1 MAGDLK
7 TKLARMEQIKR
18 EKPAYRN
25 LLDFYEKIFIA
36 KEEFYQSLK
45 ALPVVFDEQE
55 VQTKFK
61 AGFPVLDKSAI
72 ELDSGALEKFF
83 RTLLQISHEKNP
95 DTAGKLHSFIK
106 KGNLDVGKTIK
117 AMWDGEIPSPTG
129 KKEELGD
136 PTLLSFLLTESLKPF
151 YEYLAENLRA
161 VIDVTLWGKG
171 YCPICGKTPPIA
183 AIPEG
188 KWSRHLFCVYC
199 GTKWPFPFLM
209 CPFCGNEEEEGVTYL
224 YVENEKQYR
233 LEVCKACQKYL
244 KAVDIERIGTPVP
257 LDVENIATL
266 HLDILAQRE
275 GYGRGAHYPLLI

>member
-7 TKLARMEQIKR
+7 MKLARMEQIKR

-45 ALPVVFDEQE
+45 TLSVVFDEQE

-72 ELDSGALEKFF
+72 ELDSGALENFF
-83 RTLLQISHEKNP
+83 RTLLQISHKKNP
-95 DTAGKLHSFIK
+95 DTAEKLHAFIK
-106 KGNLDVGKTIK
+106 KGNLDVGNTIK
-117 AMWDGEIPSPTG
+117 AMWGGETPSPAG
-129 KKEELGD
+129 GKEELGD
-136 PTLLSFLLTESLKPF
+136 PTLLFFLLTESLKPF

-171 YCPICGKTPPIA
+171 YCPICGKTPSIA

-199 GTKWPFPFLM
+199 GTEWPFPFLM

-244 KAVDIERIGTPVP
+244 KAVDIECIGTPVP

>member
-36 KEEFYQSLK
+36 KEEFYRSFK
-45 ALPVVFDEQE
+45 TLPIVFDAQE

-61 AGFPVLDKSAI
+61 AGFPVLNKRAI
-72 ELDSGALEKFF
+72 ELDSEALEKFF
-83 RTLLQISHEKNP
+83 RALLQISLEKNP
-95 DTAGKLHSFIK
+95 DTAGKLHAFIK
-106 KGNLDVGKTIK
+106 KGNLDVGRAIRM
-117 AMWDGEIPSPTG
+117 MWDGKISLPTG
-129 KKEELGD
+129 EKEELGD

-161 VIDVTLWGKG
+161 VIDLTLWEKG
-171 YCPICGKTPPIA
+171 YCPVCGETPAIA
-183 AIPEG
+183 ALLGE
-188 KWSRHLFCVYC
+188 KWSRILFCAHC
-199 GTKWPFPFLM
+199 GTEWPFPFLM
-209 CPFCGNEEEEGVTYL
+209 CPFCGNEEEKGIMYL
-224 YVENEKQYR
+224 YVEKEKHYR

-244 KAVDIERIGTPVP
+244 KAVDIELIGASVP
-257 LDVENIATL
+257 LDVENVATL

>member
-1 MAGDLK
+1 MNFDLK

-45 ALPVVFDEQE
+45 ALPIVFDEQG
-55 VQTKFK
+55 VKTKFK
-61 AGFPVLDKSAI
+61 AGLPVLDKSAI
-72 ELDSGALEKFF
+72 ELDSGALEIFF
-83 RTLLQISHEKNP
+83 RTLLQISLEKNP
-95 DTAGKLHSFIK
+95 DTAGKLHTFIK

-117 AMWDGEIPSPTG
+117 AMWNGETPSPAG
-129 KKEELGD
+129 GKEELGD

-199 GTKWPFPFLM
+199 GTEWPFPFLM

-244 KAVDIERIGTPVP
+244 KAVDIECIGTPVP